1 MENKGKIIVFNDKR
15 IRRIWHNNE
24 WFFSVV
30 DIIEALTNSKNPKG
44 YLKDMRRRDEQ
55 LSNGWGQIATPLL
68 METKGGSQT
77 INCSNKK
84 GIFRIVQSIPSKR
97 AEPFKLWL
105 AKVGSDRIDEIENP
119 ELAQK
124 RMKELYELKGYTKD
138 WIDKRLRGIAIR
150 QNLTEEWGNRGV
162 DENLEY
168 AILTNEIS
176 KATFGL
182 NIQDYKKFKNLKKE
196 NLRDHMEDWEL
207 ILTMIGEKATTEIT
221 QKEDSLGFSECKDS
235 AAKGGEIAGKT
246 RSELEKSL
254 EKSLVS
260 SINYLGKKEKK
271 VREKKKRRI
280 IKLSTNTNNQKRE
293 A

>member
-1 MENKGKIIVFNDKR
+1 MESKKIIFNNKK
-15 IRRIWHNNE
+15 IRRIWNNDE

-30 DIIEALTNSKNPKG
+30 DVVGILSESIDPKDYWYRLKRRELESSKI
-44 YLKDMRRRDEQ
+44 Q
-55 LSNGWGQIATPLL
+55 LSTNCRQLK
-68 METKGGSQT
+68 MESSDGKKYLTDCAN
-77 INCSNKK
+77 IK
-84 GIFRIVQSIPSKR
+84 GIFRIIQSIPSKR

-105 AKVGSDRIDEIENP
+105 AKVGSDRIDEIEDP

-124 RMKELYELKGYTKD
+124 RMKKLYELKGYSKG

-162 DENLEY
+162 DENVEY

-182 NIQDYKKFKNLKKE
+182 NIQDYKKFKNLNKE

-246 RSELEKSL
+246 RLELEKSL

-260 SINYLGKKEKK
+260 SGNYLGEKEKK
-271 VREKKKRRI
+271 RHIVK
-280 IKLSTNTNNQKRE
+280 